1 MAAAAAPGEL
11 PGRAELVAWP
21 RVACFQD
28 AVWSPGRT
36 LPGPFQQ
43 AAEWRAASQ
52 PVFAAAAA
60 PDEFPEWAGRGARQ
74 PVACFQAEE
83 WSPLRAGL
91 AAFQQAAGL
100 RAVRLLVAGSL
111 AGAWS
116 PARALLAAW
125 RPVRALLAVWR
136 LAAGLPAASR
146 ALSRAGPVG
155 LYGPA
160 A

>member
-1 MAAAAAPGEL
+1 LAAAAAPGEL
-11 PGRAELVAWP
+11 PGRAEPEAWP
-21 RVACFQD
+21 RVAGFQD
-28 AVWSPGRT
+28 AVWSPERT
-36 LPGPFQQ
+36 LPEAFQR
-43 AAEWRAASQ
+43 AAEWRAAWQ

-74 PVACFQAEE
+74 PVACFQTAE
-83 WSPLRAGL
+83 WSPVRAGL
-91 AAFQQAAGL
+91 AAFQQVAGL
-100 RAVRLLVAGSL
+100 RAARQPVPCFQAEE
-111 AGAWS
+111 WS
-116 PARALLAAW
+116 
-125 RPVRALLAVWR
+125 PVRALLAVWR